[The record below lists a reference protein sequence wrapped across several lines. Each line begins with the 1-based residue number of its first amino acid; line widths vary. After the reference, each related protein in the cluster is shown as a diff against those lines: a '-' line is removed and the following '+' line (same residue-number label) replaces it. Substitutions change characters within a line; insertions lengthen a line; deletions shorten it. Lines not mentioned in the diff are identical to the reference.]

1 VSTCAGKTSF
11 GTQLECEAVCATYPS
26 GAATDVNTL
35 ECREAY
41 ATAAAGGADVDTNCY
56 YATSHGGGRCGT
68 ICQVSFIVCL
78 FVSLCHLITHV
89 YTYVYL
95 LIGLL

>member
-11 GTQLECEAVCATYPS
+11 GSQAQCEAVCGTYPS

-41 ATAAAGGADVDTNCY
+41 ATAAAGGGDVDTNCY

-68 ICQVSFIVCL
+68 ICQVSLSVCHIPTYCIYIIT
-78 FVSLCHLITHV
+78 SLTCTCVCIL
-89 YTYVYL
+89 
-95 LIGLL
+95 